1 MKREDIISS
10 HMPAQGGPMSRL
22 LGGAV
27 LKLLGWKIVGQ
38 FPAQEKLLII
48 VAPHTSNW
56 DFIIAMAAKFYMGV
70 RVRYLMKSE
79 INIWPFRSILKW
91 SGGVPVY
98 RYEKTDI
105 LEQTADWLMGEDN
118 VWLGLSPEGTR
129 RKIEKWKTGFLRI
142 AEQANVP
149 IFVVGLDGANKQIVL
164 DKLVSQN
171 GPYEIQAKWL
181 QDYTNEK
188 FTGIKPQNQ

>member
-1 MKREDIISS
+1 
-10 HMPAQGGPMSRL
+10 MSRL

-164 DKLVSQN
+164 DKLFSQN

>member
-1 MKREDIISS
+1 
-10 HMPAQGGPMSRL
+10 MSRL

-79 INIWPFRSILKW
+79 INIWPCSILKW